1 MIDLWLETLSKQ
13 IQGSLWI
20 APLFAFLAGVITSF
34 TPCALSS
41 IPLIIGYVGGT
52 GEKTTKKAFKLS
64 LTFVIGSAITF
75 TSLGVIAT
83 MLGNLIGTQASWW
96 YILLGTLMMLMA
108 LQIFGLYEFIPSS
121 YLVSKS
127 KKKGYIGALIAGV
140 LSGVFSS
147 PCSTPVLIVLLTI
160 VAQKGNML
168 WGILLLLLYS
178 VGHGLLALV
187 CGTSI
192 GFAQK
197 ISKNSKYGIISN
209 VLKII
214 MGIAISLIGL
224 YMFYLGL

>member
-1 MIDLWLETLSKQ
+1 MIDLWLEALSQQ
-13 IQGSLWI
+13 IQGNLWI
-20 APLFAFLAGVITSF
+20 APLFAFLAGVLTSF

-52 GEKTTKKAFKLS
+52 GEKTTKKAFRLS

-75 TSLGVIAT
+75 TILGIIAT
-83 MLGNLIGTQASWW
+83 TLGRLIGTNSSWW
-96 YILLGTLMMLMA
+96 YIFLGTLMMLMA
-108 LQIFGLYEFIPSS
+108 LQTFGLYEFIPSS

-127 KKKGYIGALIAGV
+127 TKKGYVGALIAGV
-140 LSGVFSS
+140 FSGIFSS
-147 PCSTPVLIVLLTI
+147 PCSTPVLIALLTI

-178 VGHGLLALV
+178 VGHGLLAIV

-192 GFAQK
+192 GFTQK
-197 ISKNSKYGIISN
+197 IAKNSKYGVISN
-209 VLKII
+209 VLKIAL
-214 MGIAISLIGL
+214 GIAMTLIGL